1 MILKEHFTSG
11 PRKLRFNADY
21 FSTRRDVGEITL
33 SDRTIAVIGGT
44 GDQGFGL
51 VLRWAKAG
59 EKIIIGSRV
68 QQKADDAAKKAME
81 ALGGHGSVVGMEN
94 PKAAAAA
101 DIIVMS
107 VPFAA
112 HVGMIESVKDS
123 IKPDDIFVDV
133 VVPLST
139 AVGGSATTAV
149 GVWEGSAAQQAVR
162 LLPPH
167 TKIASAFHNVVAES
181 LQDIGHDVNCDVI
194 VCGDSL
200 ETRKV
205 VMELAKK
212 IPGVNPVDGGRL
224 ENSKIVE
231 QITALL
237 IGINIRYKV
246 KDAGIRITGLPPV
259 K

>member
-1 MILKEHFTSG
+1 M
-11 PRKLRFNADY
+11 
-21 FSTRRDVGEITL
+21 
-33 SDRTIAVIGGT
+33 AVIGGT

-59 EKIIIGSRV
+59 EKVIIGSRQ
-68 QQKADDAAKKAME
+68 QQKAEDAAKKARE
-81 ALGGHGSVVGMEN
+81 ILGGSVSVSGMEN
-94 PKAAAAA
+94 SKAAAAA

-112 HVGMIESVKDS
+112 HVDMIKSVTDS

-139 AVGGSATTAV
+139 AVGGGASTAL

-181 LQDIGHDVNCDVI
+181 LQDLKRDIDCDVI
-194 VCGDSL
+194 VCGDSQ
-200 ETRKV
+200 EARKV
-205 VMELAKK
+205 VMDLAKK
-212 IPGVNPVDGGRL
+212 IPGVRPVDGGRL
-224 ENSKIVE
+224 ENSRIVE
-231 QITALL
+231 QMTALL

-246 KDAGIRITGLPPV
+246 SEAGIRITGLPPAS
-259 K
+259 

>member
-1 MILKEHFTSG
+1 MVE
-11 PRKLRFNADY
+11 
-21 FSTRRDVGEITL
+21 
-33 SDRTIAVIGGT
+33 RTIAVIGGT

-59 EKIIIGSRV
+59 EKVIIGSRQ
-68 QQKADDAAKKAME
+68 QQKAEDAAKKA
-81 ALGGHGSVVGMEN
+81 LGILGPNASVSGMVN
-94 PKAAAAA
+94 ANAAAAA

-112 HVGMIESVKDS
+112 HVDMIKSVVESL
-123 IKPDDIFVDV
+123 KPDDIFVDV

-139 AVGGSATTAV
+139 AVGGGASTAL

-167 TKIASAFHNVVAES
+167 TKVASAFHNVVAES
-181 LQDIGHDVNCDVI
+181 LQNIGKKVDSDVI
-194 VCGDSL
+194 VCGDSQ
-200 ETRKV
+200 ETRKII
-205 VMELAKK
+205 MALAEE
-212 IPGVNPVDGGRL
+212 IPGVKAVDGGRL
-224 ENSKIVE
+224 ENSRIVE

-246 KDAGIRITGLPPV
+246 ADAGIRITGLPSTG
-259 K
+259 

>member
-1 MILKEHFTSG
+1 MSN
-11 PRKLRFNADY
+11 P
-21 FSTRRDVGEITL
+21 
-33 SDRTIAVIGGT
+33 TIAVIGGT

-59 EKIIIGSRV
+59 ESVVIGSRK
-68 QQKADDAAKKAME
+68 QEKAEDAARKANE
-81 ALGGHGSVVGMEN
+81 ILGSNSVSGMEN

-101 DIIVMS
+101 DIVVMS

-112 HVGMIESVKDS
+112 HVDMIKSVSESITPEDT
-123 IKPDDIFVDV
+123 FVDV

-139 AVGGSATTAV
+139 AVGGGATTSL

-181 LQDIGHDVNCDVI
+181 LQDIARKVDSDVI
-194 VCGDSL
+194 VCSDFQ
-200 ETRKV
+200 ETRRT
-205 VMELAKK
+205 VMDLAAK
-212 IPGVNPVDGGRL
+212 IPGVRPIDGGRL
-224 ENSKIVE
+224 ENSRIVE

-246 KDAGIRITGLPPV
+246 KDAGIRITGLPLES
-259 K
+259 

>member
-1 MILKEHFTSG
+1 M
-11 PRKLRFNADY
+11 A
-21 FSTRRDVGEITL
+21 
-33 SDRTIAVIGGT
+33 DRTIAVIGGT

-59 EKIIIGSRV
+59 ERVVIGSRQ
-68 QQKADDAAKKAME
+68 QQKAEDAAKKARDL
-81 ALGGHGSVVGMEN
+81 LGGNALVSGMEN

-112 HVGMIESVKDS
+112 HVDMIKSVHDS
-123 IKPDDIFVDV
+123 IQEDDIFVDV

-139 AVGGSATTAV
+139 AVGAGASTAL
-149 GVWEGSAAQQAVR
+149 GVWEGSAAQQAVK

-167 TKIASAFHNVVAES
+167 TKVASAFHNVVAES
-181 LQDIGHDVNCDVI
+181 LQDISKKVDSDVI
-194 VCGDSL
+194 VCSDSQ
-200 ETRKV
+200 ETRKI
-205 VMELAKK
+205 VMEIATK
-212 IPGVNPVDGGRL
+212 IAGVRAIDGGRL
-224 ENSKIVE
+224 ENSRIVE

-246 KDAGIRITGLPPV
+246 KDAGIRITNLPP
-259 K
+259 

>member
-1 MILKEHFTSG
+1 
-11 PRKLRFNADY
+11 
-21 FSTRRDVGEITL
+21 
-33 SDRTIAVIGGT
+33 
-44 GDQGFGL
+44 
-51 VLRWAKAG
+51 
-59 EKIIIGSRV
+59 
-68 QQKADDAAKKAME
+68 
-81 ALGGHGSVVGMEN
+81 MEN

-112 HVGMIESVKDS
+112 HVDMIKSVHDS

-139 AVGGSATTAV
+139 AVGGGASTAL
-149 GVWEGSAAQQAVR
+149 GVWEGSAAQQAAK

-181 LQDIGHDVNCDVI
+181 LQDISRDVDSDVI
-194 VCGDSL
+194 VCGDSQ
-200 ETRKV
+200 ETRNA

-212 IPGVNPVDGGRL
+212 IPGVRPIDGGRL
-224 ENSKIVE
+224 ENSRIVE

-237 IGINIRYKV
+237 IGINIRYKI
-246 KDAGIRITGLPPV
+246 KDAGIRITGLPSGN
-259 K
+259 

>member
-1 MILKEHFTSG
+1 M
-11 PRKLRFNADY
+11 P
-21 FSTRRDVGEITL
+21 
-33 SDRTIAVIGGT
+33 DRTIAVIGGT

-59 EKIIIGSRV
+59 EKIIIGSRQ
-68 QQKADDAAKKAME
+68 QQKAEDAARKARE
-81 ALGGHGSVVGMEN
+81 ALGGMAAVSGMEN

-112 HVGMIESVKDS
+112 HVDMIKSVQDS
-123 IKPDDIFVDV
+123 VKPDDIFVDV

-139 AVGGSATTAV
+139 AVGGTASTALS
-149 GVWEGSAAQQAVR
+149 VWEGSAAQQAAK

-167 TKIASAFHNVVAES
+167 TKVASAFHSVVAES
-181 LQDIGHDVNCDVI
+181 LQDLSRNVDSDVI
-194 VCGDSL
+194 VCSDSQ

-205 VMELAKK
+205 VMDLATK
-212 IPGVNPVDGGRL
+212 IPGVRAVDGGRL
-224 ENSKIVE
+224 ENSRIVE

-246 KDAGIRITGLPPV
+246 KDAGIRITGLPQES
-259 K
+259 

>member
-1 MILKEHFTSG
+1 M
-11 PRKLRFNADY
+11 PN
-21 FSTRRDVGEITL
+21 
-33 SDRTIAVIGGT
+33 RTIAVIGGT

-59 EKIIIGSRV
+59 ETIIIGSRQ
-68 QQKADDAAKKAME
+68 QQKAEDAAKKARDI
-81 ALGGHGSVVGMEN
+81 LGGNPPVSGMEN

-112 HVGMIESVKDS
+112 HVDMIKSVHDS
-123 IKPDDIFVDV
+123 IKPDDVFVDV

-139 AVGGSATTAV
+139 AVGGGASTAL

-181 LQDIGHDVNCDVI
+181 LQDISRDIDSDVI

-200 ETRKV
+200 EVRNV
-205 VMELAKK
+205 VMDLAKK
-212 IPGVNPVDGGRL
+212 IPGVKPIDGGRL
-224 ENSKIVE
+224 ENSRIVE

-237 IGINIRYKV
+237 IGINMRYKV
-246 KDAGIRITGLPPV
+246 KGAGIRITGLPSGS
-259 K
+259 

>member
-1 MILKEHFTSG
+1 MAE
-11 PRKLRFNADY
+11 
-21 FSTRRDVGEITL
+21 
-33 SDRTIAVIGGT
+33 RTIAVIGGT

-59 EKIIIGSRV
+59 ERVIIGSRQ
-68 QQKADDAAKKAME
+68 QQKADDAAKRARE
-81 ALGGHGSVVGMEN
+81 LLGGKDSVSGMEN
-94 PKAAAAA
+94 PKAADAA

-112 HVGMIESVKDS
+112 HVDMIKSVQGS

-139 AVGGSATTAV
+139 AVGGNAVTAL
-149 GVWEGSAAQQAVR
+149 GVWEGSAAQQATR

-167 TKIASAFHNVVAES
+167 TKVASAFHNVVAES
-181 LQDIGHDVNCDVI
+181 LQDISRNVDSDVI
-194 VCGDSL
+194 VCSDSQ
-200 ETRKV
+200 EVRKI
-205 VMELAKK
+205 VMDLATK
-212 IPGVNPVDGGRL
+212 IPGVRPIDGGRL
-224 ENSKIVE
+224 ENSRIVE

-246 KDAGIRITGLPPV
+246 KDAGIRITGLPIS
-259 K
+259 

>member
-1 MILKEHFTSG
+1 MPK
-11 PRKLRFNADY
+11 P
-21 FSTRRDVGEITL
+21 
-33 SDRTIAVIGGT
+33 TIAVIGGT

-59 EKIIIGSRV
+59 ENVIIGSRV
-68 QQKADDAAKKAME
+68 QQKAEDAAKKALGI
-81 ALGGHGSVVGMEN
+81 LGGKGAVSGMEN

-112 HVGMIESVKDS
+112 HVDMIKSVADNV
-123 IKPDDIFVDV
+123 KPDDIFVDV

-139 AVGGSATTAV
+139 AVGGGATTAL
-149 GVWEGSAAQQAVR
+149 GVWEGSAAQQAR
-162 LLPPH
+162 KLLPPK
-167 TKIASAFHNVVAES
+167 TQIASAFHNVVADS
-181 LQDIGHDVNCDVI
+181 LQDLSKEIDCDI
-194 VCGDSL
+194 FVCGDSK
-200 ETRKV
+200 ESKQT
-205 VMELAKK
+205 VMQLAEE
-212 IPGVNPVDGGRL
+212 IPGVRAIDGGRL
-224 ENSKIVE
+224 ENSRIVE

-246 KDAGIRITGLPPV
+246 TGAGIRITGLPIAH

>member
-1 MILKEHFTSG
+1 M
-11 PRKLRFNADY
+11 
-21 FSTRRDVGEITL
+21 

-59 EKIIIGSRV
+59 EKVIIGSRQ
-68 QQKADDAAKKAME
+68 QQKAEDAAKKARE
-81 ALGGHGSVVGMEN
+81 ILGGSASVSGMEN

-112 HVGMIESVKDS
+112 HVDMIKSVTDS

-139 AVGGSATTAV
+139 AVGGSASTAL

-167 TKIASAFHNVVAES
+167 TKTASAFHNVVAES
-181 LQDIGHDVNCDVI
+181 LQDLKRDIDCDVI
-194 VCGDSL
+194 VCGDSQ

-205 VMELAKK
+205 VMDLAKK
-212 IPGVNPVDGGRL
+212 IPGVRPVDGGRL
-224 ENSKIVE
+224 ENSRIVE
-231 QITALL
+231 QMTALL

-246 KDAGIRITGLPPV
+246 SEAGIRITGLPPAS
-259 K
+259 

>member
-1 MILKEHFTSG
+1 M
-11 PRKLRFNADY
+11 
-21 FSTRRDVGEITL
+21 

-59 EKIIIGSRV
+59 EKVIIGSRQ
-68 QQKADDAAKKAME
+68 QQKAEDAAKKARE
-81 ALGGHGSVVGMEN
+81 ILGGSASVSGMEN

-112 HVGMIESVKDS
+112 HVDMIKSVTDS

-139 AVGGSATTAV
+139 AVGGSASTAL

-167 TKIASAFHNVVAES
+167 TKTASAFHNVVAES
-181 LQDIGHDVNCDVI
+181 LQDLKRDIDCDVI
-194 VCGDSL
+194 VCGDSQ

-205 VMELAKK
+205 IMDLAKK
-212 IPGVNPVDGGRL
+212 IPGVRPVDGGRL
-224 ENSKIVE
+224 ENSRIVE
-231 QITALL
+231 QMTALL

-246 KDAGIRITGLPPV
+246 SEAGIRITGLPPAS
-259 K
+259 

>member
-1 MILKEHFTSG
+1 M
-11 PRKLRFNADY
+11 
-21 FSTRRDVGEITL
+21 DV
-33 SDRTIAVIGGT
+33 RTIAVIGGT

-59 EKIIIGSRV
+59 EKVVIGSRV
-68 QQKADDAAKKAME
+68 QQKAEDAAKKA
-81 ALGGHGSVVGMEN
+81 LGILGPNASVTGMEN

-112 HVGMIESVKDS
+112 HLDMIKSVYDS
-123 IKPDDIFVDV
+123 IQSDDIFVDV

-139 AVGGSATTAV
+139 AVGGSAANAL

-162 LLPPH
+162 HLPPK
-167 TKIASAFHNVVAES
+167 TKVASAFHNVVAES
-181 LQDIGHDVNCDVI
+181 LQNIGKNIDCDII
-194 VCGDSL
+194 VCGDSQ

-205 VMELAKK
+205 VMDLAEE
-212 IPGVNPVDGGRL
+212 IPRVRAIDGGRL
-224 ENSKIVE
+224 ENSRIVE
-231 QITALL
+231 QMTALL

-246 KDAGIRITGLPPV
+246 TDAGIRITGLPEQ

>member
-1 MILKEHFTSG
+1 MT
-11 PRKLRFNADY
+11 N
-21 FSTRRDVGEITL
+21 
-33 SDRTIAVIGGT
+33 RTIAVIGGT

-59 EKIIIGSRV
+59 EHVIIGSRQ
-68 QQKADDAAKKAME
+68 QQKAEDAAKKANGILSG
-81 ALGGHGSVVGMEN
+81 ASIVSGMEN

-112 HVGMIESVKDS
+112 HVDMIKSVHDS
-123 IKPDDIFVDV
+123 IKPDDVFIDV

-139 AVGGSATTAV
+139 AVGGSASTALA
-149 GVWEGSAAQQAVR
+149 VWEGSAAQQAAR

-167 TKIASAFHNVVAES
+167 TKIASAFHNVVAEA
-181 LQDIGHDVNCDVI
+181 LQRIDREVNSDVI

-205 VMELAKK
+205 AMELAAK
-212 IPGVNPVDGGRL
+212 IPGVQAIDGGRL
-224 ENSKIVE
+224 ENSRIVE

-246 KDAGIRITGLPPV
+246 SDAGIRITGLPATG
-259 K
+259 

>member
-1 MILKEHFTSG
+1 MVE
-11 PRKLRFNADY
+11 
-21 FSTRRDVGEITL
+21 
-33 SDRTIAVIGGT
+33 RTIAVIGGT

-59 EKIIIGSRV
+59 EKVIIGSRQ
-68 QQKADDAAKKAME
+68 QQKAEDAAKKA
-81 ALGGHGSVVGMEN
+81 LGILGLNGSVSGMVN
-94 PKAAAAA
+94 ANAAAAA

-112 HVGMIESVKDS
+112 HVDMIKSVVESV
-123 IKPDDIFVDV
+123 KPDDIFVDV

-139 AVGGSATTAV
+139 AVGGGASTAL

-167 TKIASAFHNVVAES
+167 TKVASAFHNVVAES
-181 LQDIGHDVNCDVI
+181 LQNIGKKVDSDVI
-194 VCGDSL
+194 VCGDSQ
-200 ETRKV
+200 ETRKIIMV
-205 VMELAKK
+205 LAEE
-212 IPGVNPVDGGRL
+212 IPGVKAVDGGRL
-224 ENSKIVE
+224 ENSRIVE

-246 KDAGIRITGLPPV
+246 ADAGIRITGLPSTG
-259 K
+259 

>member
-1 MILKEHFTSG
+1 MPDASEG
-11 PRKLRFNADY
+11 QQMAN
-21 FSTRRDVGEITL
+21 
-33 SDRTIAVIGGT
+33 RTIAVIGGT

-59 EKIIIGSRV
+59 EHVIIGSRQ
-68 QQKADDAAKKAME
+68 QQKAEDAAKKANGI
-81 ALGGHGSVVGMEN
+81 LGGSPVSGMEN

-112 HVGMIESVKDS
+112 HVDMIKSVHDS
-123 IKPDDIFVDV
+123 IKPDDVFIDV

-139 AVGGSATTAV
+139 AVGGSAATALS
-149 GVWEGSAAQQAVR
+149 VWEGSAAQQAAR

-167 TKIASAFHNVVAES
+167 TKIASAFHNVVAEA
-181 LQDIGHDVNCDVI
+181 LQRIDRDVNSDVI
-194 VCGDSL
+194 VCSDSQ

-205 VMELAKK
+205 AMELAAK
-212 IPGVNPVDGGRL
+212 IPGVRPVDGGRL
-224 ENSKIVE
+224 ENSRIVE
-231 QITALL
+231 QMTALL

-246 KDAGIRITGLPPV
+246 SDAGIRITGLPATD
-259 K
+259 

>member
-1 MILKEHFTSG
+1 MAS
-11 PRKLRFNADY
+11 
-21 FSTRRDVGEITL
+21 
-33 SDRTIAVIGGT
+33 RTIAVIGGT

-59 EKIIIGSRV
+59 EKVIIGSR
-68 QQKADDAAKKAME
+68 QLQKAEDAAKKARDI
-81 ALGGHGSVVGMEN
+81 LGENANVSGTEN

-112 HVGMIESVKDS
+112 HVDMIKSVHDS
-123 IKPDDIFVDV
+123 IQPDDIFVDV

-139 AVGGSATTAV
+139 AVGGPASTAL
-149 GVWEGSAAQQAVR
+149 GVWDGSAAQQAAR

-167 TKIASAFHNVVAES
+167 TKVASAFHNVVAEA
-181 LQDIGHDVNCDVI
+181 LQDIGKNVDSDVI
-194 VCGDSL
+194 VCGDSQ

-205 VMELAKK
+205 VMELATK
-212 IPGVNPVDGGRL
+212 IPGVRAVDGGRL
-224 ENSKIVE
+224 ENSRIVE

-246 KDAGIRITGLPPV
+246 NAAGIRITGIPST
-259 K
+259 

>member
-1 MILKEHFTSG
+1 M
-11 PRKLRFNADY
+11 
-21 FSTRRDVGEITL
+21 VGC
-33 SDRTIAVIGGT
+33 TIAVIGGT

-59 EKIIIGSRV
+59 EKVIIGSRQ
-68 QQKADDAAKKAME
+68 QQKGEDAAKKARE
-81 ALGGHGSVVGMEN
+81 ILGGNAQVSGMDN
-94 PKAAAAA
+94 AKAAAAA

-112 HVGMIESVKDS
+112 HIDMIKSVVDS
-123 IKPDDIFVDV
+123 IKPDDVFVDV

-139 AVGGSATTAV
+139 AVGGNASTALA
-149 GVWEGSAAQQAVR
+149 VWEGSAAQQAAR

-181 LQDIGHDVNCDVI
+181 LQDLKRKIDSDVI
-194 VCGDSL
+194 VCSDSQ
-200 ETRKV
+200 EVRKA
-205 VMELAKK
+205 VMELAEK
-212 IPGVNPVDGGRL
+212 IPDVRAIDGGRL
-224 ENSKIVE
+224 ENSRIVE

-246 KDAGIRITGLPPV
+246 TDAGIRITGLPSGS
-259 K
+259 